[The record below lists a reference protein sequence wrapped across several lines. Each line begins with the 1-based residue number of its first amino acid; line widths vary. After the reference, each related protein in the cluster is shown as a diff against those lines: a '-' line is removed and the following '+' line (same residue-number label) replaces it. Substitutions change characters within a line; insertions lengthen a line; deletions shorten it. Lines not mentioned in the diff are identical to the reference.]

1 MRRAAPRSA
10 QALCSLLT
18 PRFRLAAR
26 PFYLRAPPPQPPSLR
41 PQLLLSRWLSSAAA
55 EEPSE
60 QQQQQQQLDA
70 DAPPFADAPSGEP
83 AVRYATRDDAFLMF
97 ESPVYSRMVNMIM
110 QQGKKETARKHM
122 WRAMERIR
130 ERGNDPQEVF
140 YGALDNVRPMMEMKT
155 FRAGQVPFPLNP
167 RRSEGQAMKWIVWAA
182 RGKKGAPKR
191 GKFDQRL
198 ANELLAAYDNKGG
211 AIARKQQVHKEAVAN
226 QAAAHFR
233 WRTGGRS
240 SQGEVDINRKL
251 YRPMGRR
258 SIKRLQAS
266 LPVTPPPRPQRPPAA
281 EAEGEST

>member
-55 EEPSE
+55 EEQSE
-60 QQQQQQQLDA
+60 QQQQQLDA

-281 EAEGEST
+281 EAESEST